1 MSALAKL
8 DRPVLLAA
16 RVLAVVS
23 CLVPLLTRLTIGWA
37 FHLTGQ
43 GKLEHFDRTVDFF
56 TSLNIPMPELN
67 AAFVSRLE
75 FWGGLLLLVGLGTR
89 LVAFLLSSTM
99 VVALMT
105 ADRVNFLG
113 ALKGTGD
120 AGLTDVSAY
129 VFLLFLLWLIFFG
142 PGLLSLD
149 ALLFRRWRTRLVV
162 GTEPATK

>member
-8 DRPVLLAA
+8 DRPVLFSA
-16 RVLAVVS
+16 RVLAA
-23 CLVPLLTRLTIGWA
+23 LAFLAPLLTRLTIGWA

-43 GKLEHFDRTVDFF
+43 GKITNFDRTVEFF

-75 FWGGLLLLVGLGTR
+75 CWGGLLLMVGLGTR

-99 VVALMT
+99 VVALLT
-105 ADRVNFLG
+105 ADRMNFLN

-120 AGLTDVSAY
+120 AGLTDVTAY
-129 VFLLFLLWLIFFG
+129 VFLLFLVWLVLYG
-142 PGLLSLD
+142 PGLL
-149 ALLFRRWRTRLVV
+149 
-162 GTEPATK
+162 